1 MREYIAF
8 VKKEILEQLRTYKML
23 ILISVF
29 FLLGMMS
36 PLIAK
41 IMPDILSGMKIEG
54 MTIQIPDPTKIDA
67 YSQFFKNFNQ
77 MGLLV
82 LLLVFGGILSNELI
96 KGTLVNVLAKG
107 LSRATVILSKFTSAV
122 ILWTVGYV
130 IAVLTT
136 YGYTY
141 YLFGNATEP
150 NLIFSLFC
158 LWMFGCFLISIILL
172 SGTLTSGTFGGLI
185 VTAVILVILLMIS
198 IVPNAWKYNPMT
210 LASKNLDLLKETV
223 KVSEFYPVL
232 IITAVLTIA
241 SLYIAI
247 SLFRRKKM

>member
-67 YSQFFKNFNQ
+67 YCQFFKNFNQ

-96 KGTLVNVLAKG
+96 RGTLVNVLAKG

-185 VTAVILVILLMIS
+185 VTVVILVILLMIS

>member
-96 KGTLVNVLAKG
+96 RGTLVNVLAKG